1 MEDIQ
6 LALLCCIWT
15 VYRSVLMTQALHTA
29 TLVFAV
35 SCLFSQTL
43 FASLERKVAAFS
55 IRLSS
60 STLREKLC
68 VVVGPM

>member
-1 MEDIQ
+1 
-6 LALLCCIWT
+6 
-15 VYRSVLMTQALHTA
+15 MTQALHTA